1 MNSPIPSA
9 ASTAACFAEV
19 SSVAA
24 RTPVCSTSDAKVFD
38 RVVLPYLADAHGL
51 ARWITGN
58 HSDAQDVVQDS
69 CIRALHG
76 IGGFAG
82 GDARTWILTI
92 VRRTAYDWLNKNRP
106 AALVLAE
113 DIGDL
118 RYGQPPESDTAT
130 AETALIEDE
139 EKHLFENA
147 VASLPA
153 HYREILALRHARGLS
168 YRDIAELT
176 GISMGTV
183 MSRLSRAR
191 GHLVSR
197 IKESE
202 ARATPR
208 RSMFCRDAVAA

>member
-1 MNSPIPSA
+1 VGSRRFIPARSIGAVCEAPARKLRA
-9 ASTAACFAEV
+9 AAE
-19 SSVAA
+19 
-24 RTPVCSTSDAKVFD
+24 
-38 RVVLPYLADAHGL
+38 
-51 ARWITGN
+51 
-58 HSDAQDVVQDS
+58 
-69 CIRALHG
+69 
-76 IGGFAG
+76 
-82 GDARTWILTI
+82 
-92 VRRTAYDWLNKNRP
+92 
-106 AALVLAE
+106 
-113 DIGDL
+113 
-118 RYGQPPESDTAT
+118 T

-139 EKHLFENA
+139 EKHLFEGV

-202 ARATPR
+202 ARTTPR
-208 RSMFCRDAVAA
+208 RPRFCREAVAA

>member
-1 MNSPIPSA
+1 MNSPTRSA
-9 ASTAACFAEV
+9 AST
-19 SSVAA
+19 
-24 RTPVCSTSDAKVFD
+24 VFD
-38 RVVLPYLADAHGL
+38 RVVLPYLADAYGL

-69 CIRALHG
+69 CMRALHG

-82 GDARTWILTI
+82 GDARTWMLTI
-92 VRRTAYDWLNKNRP
+92 VRRTACDWLNKNRP
-106 AALVLAE
+106 AAMVLAE
-113 DIGDL
+113 DIDAL
-118 RYGQPPESDTAT
+118 RHGQPPESDMAT
-130 AETALIEDE
+130 GETALIEDE
-139 EKHLFENA
+139 ERHLFESA

-153 HYREILALRHARGLS
+153 HYREVLALRHARGLS
-168 YRDIAELT
+168 YRDIADLT

-202 ARATPR
+202 ARTPPG
-208 RSMFCRDAVAA
+208 RSMFRREAVAA